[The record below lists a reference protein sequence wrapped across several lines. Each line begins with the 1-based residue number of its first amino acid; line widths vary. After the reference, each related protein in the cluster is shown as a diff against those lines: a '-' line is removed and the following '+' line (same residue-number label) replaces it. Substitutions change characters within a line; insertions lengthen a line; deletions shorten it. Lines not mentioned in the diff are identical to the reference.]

1 MFELPRQAGTTF
13 NRRDI
18 MTDKNETEVISSLG
32 ELFKIF
38 GNQAL
43 DQGSAPRYYFRGE
56 SSYEWPL
63 IPKLLRTSTLE
74 GEYGMPGVIKD
85 ELSVNSIQR
94 RILQRLKRY
103 AVHLYLQHNRPW
115 QGEHPS
121 DWEWLCVAQH
131 HGLPTLLSDWT
142 INPLVALYF
151 SAWKSTRKEDG
162 AFYVMEL
169 RDKQFRDS
177 KNLSIRI
184 GQNLDAH
191 PKMNLLEDVTKPLIV
206 VPLVF
211 TRRIEAQAFRF
222 IYAGHA
228 GKLDPNRKTQR
239 EASHEDEIFR
249 AAALDKL
256 SSPILPWSIIR
267 KYRVL
272 VDAKVNILRQLRN
285 AQIHHGTLFPD
296 LDGYSAYLASGGD

>member
-1 MFELPRQAGTTF
+1 MTHAGE
-13 NRRDI
+13 I
-18 MTDKNETEVISSLG
+18 ETISSLG

-43 DQGSAPRYYFRGE
+43 DQGSAPRYYFRGD
-56 SSYEWPL
+56 SSTNWPL
-63 IPKLLRTSTLE
+63 IPKLLRTSTLK
-74 GEYGMPGVIKD
+74 GEYGMPGVVKGEVSI
-85 ELSVNSIQR
+85 NAIQR

-151 SAWKSTRKEDG
+151 SAWKSTRSEDG

-169 RDKQFRDS
+169 RDKQFRDN

-184 GQNLDAH
+184 GQSVDARC
-191 PKMNLLEDVTKPLIV
+191 KMNSLEEATKPLIV

-211 TRRIEAQAFRF
+211 TRRIEAQASRF

-228 GKLDPNRKTQR
+228 GKLEPNRKINGHGSATAQ
-239 EASHEDEIFR
+239 EDEIFQDE
-249 AAALDKL
+249 ALDKL
-256 SSPILPWSIIR
+256 SSPILPWSTIR

-272 VDAKVNILRQLRN
+272 GEAKVNILRQLRN

-296 LDGYSAYLASGGD
+296 LDGYSAYLASGGE

>member
-1 MFELPRQAGTTF
+1 MA
-13 NRRDI
+13 D
-18 MTDKNETEVISSLG
+18 ETEAISSLE

-38 GNQAL
+38 GNQDL

-56 SSYEWPL
+56 SSYGWPL

-74 GEYGMPGVIKD
+74 GEYGMPGVTKE
-85 ELSVNSIQR
+85 ELSVNAIQR

-151 SAWKSTRKEDG
+151 SAWKSTGTEDG

-169 RDKQFRDS
+169 RDKRFRDV

-184 GQNLDAH
+184 GQHVDA
-191 PKMNLLEDVTKPLIV
+191 PTKMNSLENVTKPLIV

-211 TRRIEAQAFRF
+211 TRRIEAQASRF
-222 IYAGHA
+222 IYAGHG
-228 GKLDPNRKTQR
+228 GKLDPNRKTQQHTVS
-239 EASHEDEIFR
+239 APQKDEIFR
-249 AAALDKL
+249 DAALDTL
-256 SSPILPWSIIR
+256 SSPILPWSTIK

-272 VDAKVNILRQLRN
+272 GDAKVKILRQLRN